1 MGCLQDG
8 IEARQLLSWVLLG
21 IDGPAVC
28 LWGDEPVM
36 GCRDKRPRLG
46 REDRSVQA
54 IGQQRCRSRFY
65 RMGSMACFRG
75 DVTMTL
81 VICAN
86 SRSQARWV
94 REPDAGAWWTPQLRR
109 PKELSSVG
117 PLRYSS
123 HLNPVSRGSSARKS
137 TVAKHPRSLIEVPL
151 ELGHTPLSHFAQLI
165 PADGVEF
172 ARSSDVL

>member
-1 MGCLQDG
+1 M
-8 IEARQLLSWVLLG
+8 LLG
-21 IDGPAVC
+21 TDGPPVY
-28 LWGDEPVM
+28 LWGNELVM
-36 GCRDKRPRLG
+36 GRRTQPSRLVG
-46 REDRSVQA
+46 EDRPVRA
-54 IGQQRCRSRFY
+54 IGQQGCRSRFY
-65 RMGSMACFRG
+65 RMGSMACFRA

-81 VICAN
+81 AICAN